1 MLLAV
6 KSFEMFPKHNGY
18 DFIFRL
24 FLLCIDTFLLH
35 EQMKNCCFHYNEEF
49 KQNRFCNLEKL
60 IEYSAS
66 AVIFVSSNLCVGP
79 LPRTIYLIHRH

>member
-1 MLLAV
+1 
-6 KSFEMFPKHNGY
+6 
-18 DFIFRL
+18 
-24 FLLCIDTFLLH
+24 
-35 EQMKNCCFHYNEEF
+35 MKNCCFHYNEEF

-79 LPRTIYLIHRH
+79 LPRTEISFLLLSIWTDELLSTPKITTLLPNQSMELKKVNENQI